1 MRARVLYVSLL
12 AVSIGVGIACGGG
25 DEASLAG
32 SPDGSPLTTEATR
45 ESAGARLTLSVDREV
60 YEVGDPV
67 KIRAEAENI
76 RSEQLLFRPVSPEL
90 PPVRLGIETE
100 IAGLQEL
107 EGGRM
112 EGGDGAGLAPGGKVV
127 REFEWDQQLAT
138 YQTPVQAPE
147 GTYEVS
153 AQVLV
158 SPDEV
163 SRPDAVAIVVR
174 FRLEGGEPVV
184 APEAAIESAIFHDEV
199 TRWFEGRGAGVEDVD
214 LAAFGAVAGGPVTK
228 GGAGEELGGSL
239 GVEVDRA
246 EGVAEHVGLVA
257 AEDDSVALTLQ
268 DVDFAWEVAVAEG
281 DVDLAALADGVVGA
295 VAPAGGHQQVSGAV
309 GVNVAGGEVEAEG
322 VVLLG
327 APDGEVLVAGGY
339 VEDTADVRR
348 AVDDVDLGGDGA
360 RVVRAVGSFGS
371 NGDIG
376 DAVGVEIA

>member
-1 MRARVLYVSLL
+1 MSARVVLVSLL
-12 AVSIGVGIACGGG
+12 AFPLGVGLACGGG
-25 DEASLAG
+25 DEPSPTG
-32 SPDGSPLTTEATR
+32 SPDGSPLATESTR
-45 ESAGARLTLSVDREV
+45 EEAGVRFTLSVDREV

-100 IAGLQEL
+100 LAGLQEL

-158 SPDEV
+158 SSDAV

-184 APEAAIESAIFHDEV
+184 APEVAIESAIYHDEV
-199 TRWFEGRGAGVEDVD
+199 TQWFEGREGGLVCADGNRDRFYLVAVTGPSVTETINDVYQSQVERGRPICSPVTDGDAWRVIFSSAEGPPPARISAFID
-214 LAAFGAVAGGPVTK
+214 LHDGSFLRVEEGGP
-228 GGAGEELGGSL
+228 GGTPL
-239 GVEVDRA
+239 
-246 EGVAEHVGLVA
+246 
-257 AEDDSVALTLQ
+257 
-268 DVDFAWEVAVAEG
+268 
-281 DVDLAALADGVVGA
+281 
-295 VAPAGGHQQVSGAV
+295 P
-309 GVNVAGGEVEAEG
+309 
-322 VVLLG
+322 
-327 APDGEVLVAGGY
+327 
-339 VEDTADVRR
+339 
-348 AVDDVDLGGDGA
+348 
-360 RVVRAVGSFGS
+360 
-371 NGDIG
+371 
-376 DAVGVEIA
+376 